1 MSNGLQS
8 FLASIVIALFG
19 LLPLGLMAMDS
30 TATPDAMTVEDPT
43 PPAATPT
50 DVVLEQPAA
59 GAQTVVITPVPRI
72 TGVSAEVARVL
83 AANGFAARETVEGV
97 PESVVRLLSERGAVL
112 TIAVPEEG

>member
-30 TATPDAMTVEDPT
+30 AAAPSTVTVADPT
-43 PPAATPT
+43 TTAATPT
-50 DVVLEQPAA
+50 DVALEQPAV
-59 GAQTVVITPVPRI
+59 GTQTVVTTPVPRI
-72 TGVSAEVARVL
+72 TGVSDEVARVL
-83 AANGFAARETVEGV
+83 AANGFAAQEAVEGV

-112 TIAVPEEG
+112 TIAVPEGG